1 MQLATGLVRNFVPE
15 LVVASLPFDPK
26 PCPAL
31 SPLLQ
36 VRGVDVDVLE
46 QQGREG
52 ASSKKKE
59 MKKRAAGAQDMEVEQ
74 QKVGSAGE
82 TGWTFIGL
90 E

>member
-1 MQLATGLVRNFVPE
+1 M
-15 LVVASLPFDPK
+15 
-26 PCPAL
+26 
-31 SPLLQ
+31 
-36 VRGVDVDVLE
+36 RGVDVDALE